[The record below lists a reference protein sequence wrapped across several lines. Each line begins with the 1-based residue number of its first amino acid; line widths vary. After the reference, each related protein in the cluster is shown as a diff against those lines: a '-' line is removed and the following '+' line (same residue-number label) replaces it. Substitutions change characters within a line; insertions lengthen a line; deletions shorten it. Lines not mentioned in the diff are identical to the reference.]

1 MEVTD
6 ICGFYFKIYKIA
18 WGFIFVFHEK
28 HRKYHEYTEILSSNV
43 KIIQTK
49 IIYKWIAFHT
59 NNEYHPNL
67 IQSRQPEDKYKRG
80 EDGDEVDDEEA
91 VCQEELPAASE
102 SLVLGLAS

>member
-59 NNEYHPNL
+59 NNEYPNL
-67 IQSRQPEDKYKRG
+67 IQSRQPEDKHKRG

-91 VCQEELPAASE
+91 VRQEELPAAAE

>member
-1 MEVTD
+1 M
-6 ICGFYFKIYKIA
+6 
-18 WGFIFVFHEK
+18 
-28 HRKYHEYTEILSSNV
+28 S
-43 KIIQTK
+43 
-49 IIYKWIAFHT
+49 
-59 NNEYHPNL
+59 NEYHPNL